1 MVQFLQLSL
10 YKLKQQNTNN
20 ILGYQYSSMSRL
32 WAQLYP
38 SKGWQQKY
46 REGFEPRSHF
56 ISRLSMN
63 RPGECRPSPPDGH
76 FYK

>member
-46 REGFEPRSHF
+46 REGFVEVNS
-56 ISRLSMN
+56 
-63 RPGECRPSPPDGH
+63 
-76 FYK
+76 